1 MGCWNETCGLT
12 QLPIFSGDPVRLFF
26 LNYVGNAEEN
36 HAGHCYTNDIWSPQ
50 YLPVTARYNDYGG
63 VEDVVENSLTRF
75 IINSVRD
82 DLAMMRLRTG
92 GGDLSGRKNETLEL
106 EEFGIED
113 LVEQI
118 HEDRLRTTGTSRDLP
133 VGWMMVHEW
142 VYQQLTEQID
152 HDWRGVATRTQVYT
166 QGVQFYQCLL
176 RHVKTP
182 QWLRFGKRFDFYR
195 VEGQNQGNI
204 FTILCNKSG
213 LDSYQQLRGISQY
226 LELLAGYAEQ
236 ELPTESTEVVEA
248 LVGLAEF
255 FCFLSHMSDMRKQWV
270 PQSGKGSQQ
279 GDFNSYRRL
288 FQGALEWMAQREQQ
302 WEME

>member
-1 MGCWNETCGLT
+1 
-12 QLPIFSGDPVRLFF
+12 
-26 LNYVGNAEEN
+26 
-36 HAGHCYTNDIWSPQ
+36 
-50 YLPVTARYNDYGG
+50 
-63 VEDVVENSLTRF
+63 
-75 IINSVRD
+75 
-82 DLAMMRLRTG
+82 MRLRTG
-92 GGDLSGRKNETLEL
+92 GGDLSGRKHETLEL

-133 VGWMMVHEW
+133 MGWMMVHDW

-195 VEGQNQGNI
+195 VEDQNQGNI

-255 FCFLSHMSDMRKQWV
+255 FCFLSHMRDMRKQWV

-302 WEME
+302 